1 MKSYCIKTDNEKIIE
16 YLLNK
21 ISKLEFPNIY
31 YCKKSFKIYE
41 NLVMHYKDE
50 YIDKFNNIVTTLIVD
65 TIRTF
70 FEERILK
77 RIINVNYFYFDESE
91 RNIIYDDCNEF
102 LKQDEVEINETIF
115 KQIKNYIKENKK
127 IVLEG
132 VVNFRI
138 NDYVKILDNIVDM
151 AVNKYIIEKEYKEFI
166 NLLKIYVNTTGTK
179 ADIMHLIYTNGE
191 SILLDKDKNIV
202 QIDKNISNTKYLSDI
217 SFSSNDIALN
227 TLLSILPKKL
237 IIHII
242 DKEDEFINTLKLIFD
257 DRIEIC
263 KACNIC
269 KTFNIKNKFFKL
281 NSR

>member
-1 MKSYCIKTDNEKIIE
+1 
-16 YLLNK
+16 
-21 ISKLEFPNIY
+21 
-31 YCKKSFKIYE
+31 
-41 NLVMHYKDE
+41 MHYKDE

-102 LKQDEVEINETIF
+102 LKQDDVEINETIF
-115 KQIKNYIKENKK
+115 KQIKNYIKENKN

>member
-1 MKSYCIKTDNEKIIE
+1 MKSYCIKTDNERIIE

-41 NLVMHYKDE
+41 NVVMHYKDE

-65 TIRTF
+65 TIRNF

-77 RIINVNYFYFDESE
+77 RIINVNYFYFDEFE

-102 LKQDEVEINETIF
+102 LKQDDVEINETIF
-115 KQIKNYIKENKK
+115 KQIKNYIKENKN

-191 SILLDKDKNIV
+191 SILLDKEKNIV